1 MLFKRI
7 SWVAVAI
14 GAGCMLAGC
23 ATGTKGSARRLCY
36 DSGLQPGSQAFENC
50 WQGIAAR
57 DTAEALSTAGQVAVG
72 IGIANSPPP
81 AAPTSSGYGQTYSLT
96 HDWLAPSS
104 DRMCRYENG
113 TVLNVGTKS
122 CYATIR

>member
-23 ATGTKGSARRLCY
+23 ATGMKGSARRQCF
-36 DSGLQPGSQAFENC
+36 DAGLKPGSQAFENC

-57 DTAEALSTAGQVAVG
+57 DNAQALSTIGEVAAGYA
-72 IGIANSPPP
+72 IINSAPPP
-81 AAPTSSGYGQTYSLT
+81 VPVTGSYSRTYSLT
-96 HDWLAPSS
+96 QEWLAPSS

-122 CYATIR
+122 CYATVR